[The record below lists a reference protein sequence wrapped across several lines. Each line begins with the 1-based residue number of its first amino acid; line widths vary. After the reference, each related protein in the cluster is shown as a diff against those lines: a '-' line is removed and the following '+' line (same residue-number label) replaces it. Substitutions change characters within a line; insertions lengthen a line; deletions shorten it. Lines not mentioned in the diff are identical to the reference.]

1 MAKAQV
7 QASAA
12 DKARFGSGMFAALQ
26 FRDYRLLWTGNVVTQ
41 TGQWMQQVALGWLV
55 LDLTGSATY
64 LGMVGFARGIPMLF
78 MSLPA
83 GVLADRVDRR
93 KLLLV
98 AQLAAACMALVLAVL
113 VVTGLVRPWHVLV
126 TSFLSGTAMAFIFPV
141 RQALAPSLVPREN
154 LANAVALNS
163 AGQNSTR
170 VVGPSLAG
178 VLISLIGT
186 AGCFFLQA
194 GSLVWAAVLSSLLP
208 KRPRSA
214 AARAS
219 GSNLRDGLRY
229 ISANPTLAA
238 LIGLAAAPTVL
249 AMPFQQMLPVFA
261 TDVLHTGAAGLGLLM
276 AASGVGALLG
286 SLAYAAVGRLG
297 NEGMALIGSASGFGL
312 ALCLFAASSW
322 VPLSFVLVAVA
333 SGISAFYMAM
343 NNTLIQMSVS
353 DEMRGRVMAVYLMT
367 WGLMPFGT
375 LPMGALADA
384 FGAPWAVAIG
394 GMASTALVLVIAL
407 RIPSLRSLQIVR

>member
-1 MAKAQV
+1 
-7 QASAA
+7 
-12 DKARFGSGMFAALQ
+12 MFTALR

-98 AQLAAACMALVLAVL
+98 AQLAAALMALVLAVL
-113 VVTGLVRPWHVLV
+113 VVTGLVQPWHVLV

-141 RQALAPSLVPREN
+141 RQALVPSLVPREN
-154 LANAVALNS
+154 LQNAVALNS

-170 VVGPSLAG
+170 VLGPSLAG

-194 GSLVWAAVLSSLLP
+194 GSLIWAAILSSMLP

-214 AARAS
+214 AARAA
-219 GSNLRDGLRY
+219 GGNLRDGLRY
-229 ISANPTLAA
+229 IAGNPTLAA
-238 LIGLAAAPTVL
+238 LIGLAAVPTVL
-249 AMPFQQMLPVFA
+249 AMPYQQMLPVFA
-261 TDVLHTGAAGLGLLM
+261 TDVLHTGATGLGLLM
-276 AASGVGALLG
+276 AASGVGALAG
-286 SLAYAAVGRLG
+286 SLAYAAVGQIG
-297 NEGMALIGSASGFGL
+297 NEGKVLLGTAAAFGL
-312 ALCLFAASSW
+312 TLCLFAAASW
-322 VPLSFVLVAVA
+322 APLSFFLVAVA
-333 SGISAFYMAM
+333 SAVSAFYMSM
-343 NNTLIQMSVS
+343 NNTLIQMSVN

-384 FGAPWAVAIG
+384 FGAPWAVAAG
-394 GMASTALVLVIAL
+394 GLLSTMLILLIAL
-407 RIPSLRSLQIVR
+407 RMPSIRHLHVEG